1 MAEFDCEET
10 KRHVHEYLHNELSE
24 QELNDITGHLANCDS
39 CEGDYDVENTINNAV
54 SRACADVPPQVLAD
68 AIMGEF
74 AIFKTEFRTSGI
86 PKSVY
91 SDNLFWD
98 WNFQPFVP
106 AAI

>member
-54 SRACADVPPQVLAD
+54 SRARADVPPQELAD
-68 AIMGEF
+68 AIMGR
-74 AIFKTEFRTSGI
+74 IRDIQNGVSH
-86 PKSVY
+86 
-91 SDNLFWD
+91 
-98 WNFQPFVP
+98 
-106 AAI
+106 